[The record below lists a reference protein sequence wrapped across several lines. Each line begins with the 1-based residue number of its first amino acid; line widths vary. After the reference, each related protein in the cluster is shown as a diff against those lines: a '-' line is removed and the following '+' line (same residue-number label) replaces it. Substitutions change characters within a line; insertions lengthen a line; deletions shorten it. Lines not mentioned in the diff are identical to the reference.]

1 MSWKKLAGAA
11 LGFALAPATGGLSLK
26 LAATGLGA
34 TLGGAFD
41 EATGGGASGAARD
54 AANIQSAAADRA
66 AELQRQTAQEQLAL
80 QREMYERNIGLQ
92 EPFRQSGLAA
102 QNQLLTLLGIRP
114 QQAPEAPRASGGGG
128 FGGVAG
134 MIGNVAANAM
144 RQQQGPGLQVDPNSP
159 DFGRYARD
167 FGMSDFQADP
177 GYAFRMSE
185 GMKGLERSAAAR
197 GGLLSGGTL
206 KGIQRFGQDLA
217 SQEYT
222 NAFNRY
228 QTNRAAQLNPLQ
240 SLAGVGQTTA
250 NTLGQA
256 GENYASQSGATSANL
271 ANTLANLGMTAGA
284 TQGNALLAGQ
294 QARSSSY
301 GQLGSALGKYLGGGG
316 TFGMGGGG
324 TFQADPGA
332 YAFGTQYWE

>member
-1 MSWKKLAGAA
+1 MSWGSLLGGAAGFFLGGPAGAA
-11 LGFALAPATGGLSLK
+11 IGMG
-26 LAATGLGA
+26 
-34 TLGGAFD
+34 LGGAAE

-54 AANIQSAAADRA
+54 AAQTANAAAERD
-66 AELQRQTAQEQLAL
+66 LAL
-80 QREMYERNIGLQ
+80 RTRMYEEDVARQ
-92 EPFRQSGLAA
+92 EPWRKAGVTALNKLTPLA
-102 QNQLLTLLGIRP
+102 TEYTP
-114 QQAPEAPRASGGGG
+114 
-128 FGGVAG
+128 
-134 MIGNVAANAM
+134 
-144 RQQQGPGLQVDPNSP
+144 
-159 DFGRYARD
+159 
-167 FGMSDFQADP
+167 FGMQQFQQDP

-206 KGIQRFGQDLA
+206 KGIQRYGQDMA
-217 SQEYT
+217 SQEYQ

-228 QTNRAAQLNPLQ
+228 QTERSARLNPLQ
-240 SLAGVGQTTA
+240 SLAGVGQTAT
-250 NTLGQA
+250 NQLGAA
-256 GENYASQSGATSANL
+256 GREYGSSAGSIMSGQGINSA
-271 ANTLANLGMTAGA
+271 
-284 TQGNALLAGQ
+284 NALLAGQ